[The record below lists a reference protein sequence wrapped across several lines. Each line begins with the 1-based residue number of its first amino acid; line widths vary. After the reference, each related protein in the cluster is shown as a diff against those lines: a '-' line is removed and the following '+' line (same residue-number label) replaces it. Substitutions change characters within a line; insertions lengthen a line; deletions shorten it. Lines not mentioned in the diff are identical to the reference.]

1 MKCAITLS
9 QPVDLPHLIKC
20 LAKINILPLSAPVVN
35 NFGVPDMYDSPTIAD
50 KVFNVIGLACLAAFG
65 IGLLAMMAILGA
77 TYISMFVL

>member
-1 MKCAITLS
+1 
-9 QPVDLPHLIKC
+9 
-20 LAKINILPLSAPVVN
+20 
-35 NFGVPDMYDSPTIAD
+35 MYDSPTIAD